1 MIKIINNTSLNKVR
15 TKNNKDCAVFYFQ
28 FKSCPILMPQKHL
41 ESNYKSCVSETGNMY
56 ATSRQVREYLM
67 YGKFSHAPNGPPEKV
82 MSKNKRKNW

>member
-41 ESNYKSCVSETGNMY
+41 ESNYKACVSETGNMY

-67 YGKFSHAPNGPPEKV
+67 YGKIVPCTQWPT
-82 MSKNKRKNW
+82 RKGHV